1 MRKYDSNG
9 NYSSHFGA
17 RGAYGINYELKLR
30 RDFKMKVPQFFLVG
44 FFFLLK
50 LRRFLAGLI
59 CDVSV
64 WWIHQVDAKLHAWI
78 NLDVLRLLSAAL
90 L

>member
-30 RDFKMKVPQFFLVG
+30 RDFKMKVPQFFLVV
-44 FFFLLK
+44 FFFCSSFDVF
-50 LRRFLAGLI
+50 LR
-59 CDVSV
+59 D
-64 WWIHQVDAKLHAWI
+64 
-78 NLDVLRLLSAAL
+78 
-90 L
+90 